1 VLRPT
6 AAPAM
11 SVVVL
16 LFKVI
21 SISIWQVM
29 IFLVESSL
37 DVEDARILYSLAL
50 PAPVAA
56 NAVYSVPS
64 RTKAVALYSK
74 SVPSRFIHAALF
86 QALSAQPAPETTT

>member
-1 VLRPT
+1 
-6 AAPAM
+6 
-11 SVVVL
+11 
-16 LFKVI
+16 
-21 SISIWQVM
+21 M

-56 NAVYSVPS
+56 TAVYSVPS
-64 RTKAVALYSK
+64 AIAADALYSK
-74 SVPSRFIHAALF
+74 SVPSSDIHAALF